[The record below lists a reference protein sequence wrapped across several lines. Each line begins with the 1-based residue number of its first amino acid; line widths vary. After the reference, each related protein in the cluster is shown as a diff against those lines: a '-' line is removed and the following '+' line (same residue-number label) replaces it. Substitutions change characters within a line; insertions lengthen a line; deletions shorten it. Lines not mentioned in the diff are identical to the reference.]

1 MERMRYE
8 RDGNV
13 ARISFD
19 DGKANAM
26 SVPFFTELGAL
37 LDRAES
43 DGSALLVF
51 AGRTGMF
58 SGGLDLKLLPTLTSA
73 GLRELS
79 ASFARCML
87 RVFTLPLPT
96 VAAVTGHAI
105 AGGAVL
111 AYACDRRYGV
121 DGRFRLQLN
130 EVAIGIPMPSWMAAI
145 AASAIP
151 STAHVEALLHAHA
164 YAPGEALQ
172 RGILNGLVPEG
183 GDAVGHAIAQCA
195 DLLALPRDAYATT
208 KRRLRAADVARVEA
222 LLEGELAG

>member
-8 RDGNV
+8 IDGKI
-13 ARISFD
+13 ARISLD

-37 LDRAES
+37 LDRAEA
-43 DGSALLVF
+43 DGAGAVLI
-51 AGRTGMF
+51 AGRAGMF
-58 SGGLDLKLLPTLTSA
+58 SGGLDLKLLPTLSSA

-79 ASFARCML
+79 ATFARTML
-87 RVFTLPLPT
+87 RVFSLPIPT
-96 VAAVTGHAI
+96 VAALTGHAI

-111 AYACDRRYGV
+111 AYACDRRYGL

-145 AASAIP
+145 AATAIP
-151 STAHVEALLHAHA
+151 STAHVEALLHARA

-172 RGILNGLVPEG
+172 RGILTGLVPEG
-183 GDAVGHAIAQCA
+183 GDVVQHATLQSA

-208 KRRLRAADVARVEA
+208 KQRLRAAEVERVTA